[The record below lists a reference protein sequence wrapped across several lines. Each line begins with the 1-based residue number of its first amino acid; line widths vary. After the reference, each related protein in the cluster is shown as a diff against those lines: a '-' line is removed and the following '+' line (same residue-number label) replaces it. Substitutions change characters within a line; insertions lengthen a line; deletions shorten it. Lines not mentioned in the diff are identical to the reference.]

1 VVAVARRVRRS
12 PASKALLLL
21 ALSLTACGGSD
32 VGRPKPAATNVA
44 AADAGDACTAA
55 DGLTFGNI
63 MSFEP
68 VAGSPP
74 GLIQNA
80 TCDSDPA
87 LGLASS
93 SSCTYFNFDNTQ
105 SARSCSALPPSPA
118 TCRQADGALV
128 PDTFCTTVETVAS
141 HEISMGTP
149 NLALST
155 IPGGRCGVST
165 SAFHL
170 TGVNVAACYSPTTK
184 KQGWGATIQ
193 ITFNPSGANSGQSQ
207 KAFDAS
213 AWDGISFWQHRGSGP
228 SGRAFLFSIQ
238 DPYSSNATLATNF
251 TRPPECPNGV
261 FRSDCFVQCSSMDG
275 VPDAQK
281 CDPFGLGVGLT
292 DDWQLVK
299 IPFDKAQQKGFGVP
313 SPLGH
318 LDSTALLGVQFALS
332 AGDWDLWI
340 DDIAFYREAVAP

>member
-1 VVAVARRVRRS
+1 MVTVVRPVKLS
-12 PASKALLLL
+12 PASSALLLL
-21 ALSLTACGGSD
+21 AFSLAACGGTD
-32 VGRPKPAATNVA
+32 LGRPKPTVSTVDT
-44 AADAGDACTAA
+44 ADAGDPCAAA

-68 VAGSPP
+68 VAGFPA
-74 GLIQNA
+74 GLVQNA

-87 LGLASS
+87 LGLAPSS
-93 SSCTYFNFDNTQ
+93 TCTYFNFDAMQ
-105 SARSCSALPPSPA
+105 SARSCSAMPPSPA

-128 PDTFCTTVETVAS
+128 PDAFCTTVETAAS
-141 HEISMGTP
+141 NEVRMGTP

-170 TGVNVAACYSPTTK
+170 TGVNVAACYSPTTE

-193 ITFNPSGANSGQSQ
+193 ITFNPSGANSGQSEQ
-207 KAFDAS
+207 AFDAS
-213 AWDGISFWQHRGSGP
+213 SWDGISFWQHRGSGP
-228 SGRAFLFSIQ
+228 SGRALLFSIQ

-251 TRPPECPNGV
+251 THPPECSGGA
-261 FRSDCFVQCSSMDG
+261 FQSDCFVQCSSKDG

-299 IPFDKAQQKGFGVP
+299 IPFAKAQQKGFGVP
-313 SPLGH
+313 SPLAH
-318 LDSTALLGVQFALS
+318 LDASALLGVQFALS

-340 DDIAFYREAVAP
+340 DDIAFYREAAAP